1 MKSSLLALSFA
12 LVGFL
17 AVSAQAQNVISVNIY
32 KEVPMAPADL
42 AGVGPARVANWNNL
56 VVKGNEENLVNG
68 AKNDAG
74 NVVAGLVLSVLG
86 GSTAGNTAS
95 FDQKKDPVHNDIAL
109 FNGGYD
115 QDERFPMRIA
125 ASGIPFAKYDVYIYR
140 ITQEVNSDTR
150 AGKITLGKAV
160 FYIRG
165 GAGEPKEDGSGYVLA
180 SGTSSTPIPQ
190 GNYVKF
196 ENVTG
201 PNFTAECIAVPAG
214 DEVQRCKIAGF
225 QIVEH
230 K

>member
-1 MKSSLLALSFA
+1 M
-12 LVGFL
+12 
-17 AVSAQAQNVISVNIY
+17 ISVNIY
-32 KEVPMAPADL
+32 KEVPMSPTDL

-74 NVVAGLVLSVLG
+74 NVVQGLVLSVFG

-140 ITQEVNSDTR
+140 ITQEVNNDTR
-150 AGKITLGKAV
+150 AGVRFGQRSVAFLQGV
-160 FYIRG
+160 
-165 GAGEPKEDGSGYVLA
+165 GS
-180 SGTSSTPIPQ
+180 
-190 GNYVKF
+190 
-196 ENVTG
+196 
-201 PNFTAECIAVPAG
+201 AEL
-214 DEVQRCKIAGF
+214 
-225 QIVEH
+225 
-230 K
+230 